1 MRTALIGV
9 VVAGLLGWFGFQGS
23 VVQEKSYSLTGKA
36 SGYVLTQSAYP
47 RKDFQIEVEVEY
59 TKPGSILDTV
69 GINAAPVGAWA
80 LNVTADERVVFGVWD
95 GSKWNQLVSNARVA
109 PGRKANLKID
119 RKGDMIQ
126 LTIDGSADASMSLA
140 VVLSG
145 SPIFVGDFKGDEKWG
160 EGYNIHQ
167 SMVGTVRVL
176 YIGQPREAAATP
188 AARVNDRAGLLSAEE
203 VASLQA
209 RIEALEKEKGIA
221 LSFTFVGSMDK
232 AARDGE
238 AKRLYDELYQASG
251 KKPAI
256 AFLIS
261 DQGVTAHYLSKYV
274 ESLGRDKLL
283 AAISGLPKD
292 GRRVASAH
300 TILDGL
306 YGGSRPV
313 DQPVDETPIR
323 EPRTRKPRRPISGS
337 PIPIPQGKETT
348 LAVGSGSVTIPAL
361 DQPLEITT
369 ASEPTASI
377 VVPGLQ
383 LFGQTIAI
391 QWEGSV
397 DPGEFTPVVKFPA
410 SALGAHT
417 GVNVVRIGDALVD
430 GDLSS
435 DEITVLPTIRT
446 KDGGI
451 MAVDTFTPPTPER
464 VLASLDPE
472 KPGFT
477 TRYGLAS
484 YTDALNWKNEPDLIR
499 MAPNDGPYER
509 VPVYQLKEPQNT
521 KLKRNPIKNVIV
533 LVHGHNEYEKGGYSL
548 GDASQPWVVSY
559 KRDVWTL
566 FWKAYKEHC
575 KDYLDT
581 TAVYEFIYPTYRPV
595 FEPEMGVDPLGL
607 SLAKAIAND
616 FDISFAADKGL
627 SFNLYI
633 VAHSMGGLVCRAG
646 VNRFGDAK
654 LRNTSEPA
662 TMLEKYLE
670 KIVTWGSPHHGSPL
684 VTMRYLLTGGYDIE
698 STATVIPIS
707 LLKQSNVFV
716 IPVNLFAAM
725 DTPGERALKWDNH
738 RPLNLKSGGWVT
750 PKRTVWEAGSID
762 SFENEFSL
770 EKGSRLYNA
779 PLVAF
784 NQSDRFKSKVVPL
797 FGVTRKTIAAKGS
810 VWKSSPYETI
820 TGRYNLFSRLLNSSD
835 IGTGAW
841 LITWLYQNSDNVLT
855 YAVNMSD
862 GAVPVESMI
871 GEGLFQRNLFM
882 EGVDHEQYYGA
893 PVNGK
898 WTADLAAS
906 DTSYKTLYELGFTG
920 DKKGKNYPPILDLRL
935 PMPQAPPIGGEAAF
949 AVMGQL
955 TWNGDPKPGL
965 RVLEAQLIALDPR
978 ATDLKGRQIPCKLE
992 VAENGAISGSVPA
1005 KLLPAASAPE
1015 KPLLRVIFK
1024 DKKELDSQASA
1035 GADDILP
1042 LLQKTTQT
1050 SATLIGVVEDS
1061 ENPNLIGMQSKGV
1074 IGTFGVFGDS
1084 LSGIVKLASD
1094 YGKKLDRPNVQWSG
1108 AGFSLTFNTGTLD
1121 KTDTRAN
1128 WGTTG
1133 SKASAKL
1140 TITGRYDS
1148 ASRALKDVKLQS
1160 ESRSDVKFTAD
1171 PNWRPRST
1179 VESFYPPKDSSSN
1192 SVTVMS
1198 MTIDSLPLAGPPM
1211 KDQSGYDL
1219 YIAFAIDGK
1228 TMRSG
1233 IVYSYKVDVEGLNT
1247 TPQHQRTRIVVG
1259 PNRKGAAYE
1268 AAGMYMQFALPKPR

>member
-9 VVAGLLGWFGFQGS
+9 AIAGLLGWLGFQGS

-47 RKDFQIEVEVEY
+47 RKNFQIEVEVEY

-95 GSKWNQLVSNARVA
+95 GSKWHQLVSNARVA
-109 PGRKANLKID
+109 PGRKANL
-119 RKGDMIQ
+119 RVERHGETIQ
-126 LTIDGSADASMSLA
+126 LAIDGTTDASMSLA

-176 YIGQPREAAATP
+176 YIGQPRETATTP
-188 AARVNDRAGLLSAEE
+188 AARVSDRVGLLSADEIS
-203 VASLQA
+203 ALQT
-209 RIEALEKEKGIA
+209 RIDLLEKEKGIA

-232 AARDGE
+232 AARDVE
-238 AKRLYDELYQASG
+238 AKSLYDQLYQASG
-251 KKPAI
+251 KRPAI

-261 DQGVTAHYLSKYV
+261 NQGVTAHYLTKYV

-283 AAISGLPKD
+283 AAMGGLPKD
-292 GRRVASAH
+292 GRRVESAH
-300 TILDGL
+300 AILDGL
-306 YGGSRPV
+306 YGGGRPV
-313 DQPVDETPIR
+313 DKPVDETPIR
-323 EPRTRKPRRPISGS
+323 EPRTRKPRRPITGLAT
-337 PIPIPQGKETT
+337 PIPQGQQVD
-348 LAVGSGSVTIPAL
+348 LPVGAAKVTIPPQ

-369 ASEPTASI
+369 TSEESLGV

-383 LFGQTIAI
+383 VNGPVVAI

-397 DPGEFTPVVKFPA
+397 NPKTFTPIVKFPA
-410 SALGAHT
+410 SAAQLGA
-417 GVNVVRIGDALVD
+417 NIVRVGDGIVE
-430 GDLSS
+430 GDLSG

-446 KDGGI
+446 KDGGLL
-451 MAVDTFTPPTPER
+451 AVDTFSAGTPDR
-464 VLASLDPE
+464 YVVALAPQR
-472 KPGFT
+472 PGFT
-477 TRYGLAS
+477 TRYGVAS
-484 YTDALNWKNEPDLIR
+484 YSNALNWKNEPDLVR
-499 MAPNDGPYER
+499 MVPADGPFER
-509 VPVYQLKEPQNT
+509 QPIYQVKDPENA
-521 KLKRNPIKNVIV
+521 KIRRSPIKNVIV
-533 LVHGHNEYEKGGYSL
+533 LVHGHNEYEKGGYSR
-548 GDASQPWVVSY
+548 GDASLPWVVSY

-566 FWKAYKEHC
+566 FWKTFKSQA
-575 KDYLDT
+575 KDYVDT

-595 FEPEMGVDPLGL
+595 FQAEMGVEPLAL
-607 SLAKAIAND
+607 SFAKAIAND
-616 FDISFAADKGL
+616 FDIAFAADKGL

-633 VAHSMGGLVCRAG
+633 VAHSMGGLVSRTG
-646 VNRFGDAK
+646 INRFGEAK
-654 LRNTSEPA
+654 LRNTADPA
-662 TMLEKYLE
+662 TVLEKYLD
-670 KIVTWGSPHHGSPL
+670 KVITWGSPHHGSPL

-698 STATVIPIS
+698 SAAAVLPLS
-707 LLKQSNVFV
+707 VAKQSDILN
-716 IPVNLFAAM
+716 IPVNRFAAM

-738 RPLNLKSGGWVT
+738 RPLNLKEGGWVV
-750 PKRTVWEAGSID
+750 PKRTVWESGDIQN
-762 SFENEFSL
+762 FEDTFSL
-770 EKGSRLYNA
+770 EKGSMLYNPA
-779 PLVAF
+779 LVDF
-784 NQSDRFKSKVVPL
+784 NRNDRFRSKVVPF
-797 FGVTRKTIAAKGS
+797 FGVTRKTIAKTGRF
-810 VWKSSPYETI
+810 WKSSPYETI
-820 TGRYNLFSRLLNSSD
+820 TGKYNIVSRLLNSSE

-841 LITWLYQNSDNVLT
+841 LITWLYQNQENVQN
-855 YAVNMSD
+855 YAVYMSD
-862 GAVPVESMI
+862 GAVPVESAM
-871 GEGLFQRNLFM
+871 GEGLFQRSFDL
-882 EGVDHEQYYGA
+882 GDVDHEEYYGA

-898 WTADLAAS
+898 FTADVAAF
-906 DTSYKTLYELGFTG
+906 DTSYKTLYELGFNG
-920 DKKGKNYPPILDLRL
+920 DKKGKNYPPSLELRM
-935 PMPQAPPIGGEAAF
+935 PMPVAPPIGGEAAF

-978 ATDLKGRQIPCKLE
+978 ATDLKGRQIPCKLD
-992 VAENGAISGSVPA
+992 VAENGAITGSVPA
-1005 KLLPAASAPE
+1005 MLLPASTAPE
-1015 KPLLRVIFK
+1015 KPLLRVVFK

-1035 GADDILP
+1035 GPDDVLP
-1042 LLQKTTQT
+1042 LLQKTTHT

-1061 ENPNLIGMQSKGV
+1061 DNANLIGMQSKGV
-1074 IGTFGVFGDS
+1074 IGTFGMFGDS
-1084 LSGIVKLASD
+1084 VTGIIKLASD

-1108 AGFSLTFNTGTLD
+1108 AGFSFSIDTGTLD

-1128 WGTTG
+1128 WGTAA

-1148 ASRALKDVKLQS
+1148 ASRALKDVKLQF

-1198 MTIDSLPLAGPPM
+1198 MTIDSLPLAGPPL

-1228 TMRSG
+1228 TVRNG
-1233 IVYSYKVDVEGLNT
+1233 IVYTYKIDVEGLNT

-1259 PNRKGAAYE
+1259 PNRKGSPYE
-1268 AAGMYMQFALPKPR
+1268 TAGMYMQFALPKPR